1 MLVTP
6 VLKLAVENIS
16 KSYVNDGFEKTKVLD
31 GISFAMQEGEF
42 TAMVGPSGCGKTTLL
57 KIIAGLLEA
66 DKGHVRIGGNMM
78 SLGHSRVGYIFQQE
92 SLFPW
97 LSVEQNIRFGLDVM
111 GYPPE
116 EIDKRTNEMLE
127 LVGLDG
133 LEKNFP
139 HEISGGQARRLEM
152 ARSLI
157 TKPDILV
164 SDEAFSNLDAQ
175 TRNYLQDEFLRIWEN
190 TGSSILFVTHNVDEA
205 VYTSDRI
212 LVLSNI
218 PCHIIAEFKIDIP
231 RPRDR
236 TSKECI
242 EYRAQVLDILKVEQE
257 KAMAR
262 LEG

>member
-1 MLVTP
+1 MS
-6 VLKLAVENIS
+6 KLAVQNIK
-16 KSYVNDGFEKTKVLD
+16 KSYSNDGLEKTKVLD
-31 GISFAMQEGEF
+31 GISFAMEEGEF
-42 TAMVGPSGCGKTTLL
+42 TAIVGPSGCGKTTLL
-57 KIIAGLLEA
+57 KIIAGLLES
-66 DKGHVRIGGNMM
+66 DEGQVRIDDHSVG
-78 SLGHSRVGYIFQQE
+78 LGHSRVGYIFQQE

-97 LSVEQNIRFGLDVM
+97 LNVEQNIRFGLDIM
-111 GYPPE
+111 GYSSQ
-116 EIDKRTNEMLE
+116 EIATRTDEMLD
-127 LVGLDG
+127 LVGLEG
-133 LEKNFP
+133 LEKNYP
-139 HEISGGQARRLEM
+139 HEISGGQARRVEM

-157 TKPDILV
+157 TRPDILV

-218 PCHIIAEFKIDIP
+218 PSKIIAEFEIDIP

-242 EYRAQVLDILKVEQE
+242 EYRAEVLEILKVEQQ

-262 LEG
+262 LER

>member
-1 MLVTP
+1 MS
-6 VLKLAVENIS
+6 KLAVENIK
-16 KSYVNDGFEKTKVLD
+16 KSYSNNGLEKTKVLD

-42 TAMVGPSGCGKTTLL
+42 TAIVGPSGCGKTTLL
-57 KIIAGLLEA
+57 KIIAGLLAPDE
-66 DKGHVRIGGNMM
+66 GRVRIDGNEMG
-78 SLGHSRVGYIFQQE
+78 LGHSRVGYIFQQE

-97 LSVEQNIRFGLDVM
+97 LNVKQNIEFGLDIM
-111 GYPPE
+111 GYRPE
-116 EIDKRTNEMLE
+116 EIDARTKEMLD
-127 LVGLDG
+127 LVGLEG
-133 LEKNFP
+133 LEENYP
-139 HEISGGQARRLEM
+139 HEISGGQARRVEM

-218 PCHIIAEFKIDIP
+218 PSQIIAEFEIDIP

-242 EYRAQVLDILKVEQE
+242 AYRAEVLDILRVEQG

-262 LEG
+262 LER

>member
-1 MLVTP
+1 MS
-6 VLKLAVENIS
+6 KLAVENIE
-16 KSYVNDGFEKTKVLD
+16 KSYVNDGLEDTKVLD

-66 DKGHVRIGGNMM
+66 DRGQVRIDGNIMG
-78 SLGHSRVGYIFQQE
+78 LGHSRVGYIFQQE

-97 LSVEQNIRFGLDVM
+97 LNVEQNIQFGLDIM
-111 GYPPE
+111 GYAPE
-116 EIDKRTNEMLE
+116 ETETRTNEMLD
-127 LVGLDG
+127 LIG
-133 LEKNFP
+133 LEGMESNFP
-139 HEISGGQARRLEM
+139 HEISGGQARRVEM
-152 ARSLI
+152 GRSLI

-175 TRNYLQDEFLRIWEN
+175 TRNYLQEEFLRIWEN

-218 PCHIIAEFKIDIP
+218 PSQIIAEFNIDIP

-262 LEG
+262 IEG

>member
-1 MLVTP
+1 MAP
-6 VLKLAVENIS
+6 VSKLAVQNIK
-16 KSYVNDGFEKTKVLD
+16 KSYSNDGLEKTKVLD
-31 GISFAMQEGEF
+31 GISFAMEEGEF
-42 TAMVGPSGCGKTTLL
+42 TAIVGPSGCGKTTLL
-57 KIIAGLLEA
+57 KIIAGLLES
-66 DKGHVRIGGNMM
+66 DEGQVRIDDHSVG
-78 SLGHSRVGYIFQQE
+78 LGHSRVGYIFQQE

-97 LSVEQNIRFGLDVM
+97 LNVEQNIRFGLDIM
-111 GYPPE
+111 GYSSQ
-116 EIDKRTNEMLE
+116 EIATRTDEMLD
-127 LVGLDG
+127 LVGLEG
-133 LEKNFP
+133 LEKNYP
-139 HEISGGQARRLEM
+139 HEISGGQARRVEM

-157 TKPDILV
+157 TRPDILV

-218 PCHIIAEFKIDIP
+218 PSKIIAEFEIDIP

-242 EYRAQVLDILKVEQE
+242 EYRAEVLEILKVEQQ

-262 LEG
+262 LER